1 MITKTKA
8 MKRIVFIALS
18 ASIAMASCQSGGER
32 GKDKEPN
39 DKRTPKEETDMEG
52 TYKAGTFG
60 YDVELL
66 KSKENAIVLGEGPA
80 QVLLSAKYQGRVMTS
95 TVDGAEGKSFGW
107 LNHELIKKD
116 TILDHMNGY
125 GGEDRFWMGP
135 EGGQFSIFFAPGTKQ
150 EFENWQTPGCID
162 TEEYQLVSK
171 DAKSALFGKEMKL
184 VNYSGTEL
192 NIKLERK
199 IDLLGQ
205 EALKEATGLNLPGS
219 LKMVGFQ
226 SVNTITNSGQA
237 AWTEQTGMP
246 SIWILGMF
254 NPSPG
259 TTILLPYKQGD
270 EPELGKIVT
279 DDYFGKVPADRLKVE
294 EGIIYFKGDGKARG
308 KIGVSPQRA
317 LPLAGSYDADNQVLT
332 IVSYTLPE
340 GETSYVNSLWE
351 EQQEEPFKGDALNS
365 YNDGPLE
372 DGSQMGPF
380 YELETSSPAANLKPG
395 ESLTH
400 IHQTFHIQG
409 DEAELSKLAQDL
421 FGVSI
426 KQIKNAL

>member
-1 MITKTKA
+1 MRQTGIFTL
-8 MKRIVFIALS
+8 ALLF
-18 ASIAMASCQSGGER
+18 ALASCQGSAEQ
-32 GKDKEPN
+32 GKDEKQK
-39 DKRTPKEETDMEG
+39 DKQTDKKETDMDD
-52 TYKAGTFG
+52 TFKAGTFG
-60 YDVELL
+60 YDVELM
-66 KSKENAIVLGEGPA
+66 KTKEDAIVLSDGPA
-80 QVLLSAKYQGRVMTS
+80 QILLSAKYQGRVMTS

-150 EFENWQTPGCID
+150 VFENWQTPSGID
-162 TEEYQLVSK
+162 TEEYKLVSK
-171 DAKSALFGKEMKL
+171 DAKSAVFGKEMEL

-192 NIKLERK
+192 SIALERK
-199 IDLLGQ
+199 IDLLG
-205 EALKEATGLNLPGS
+205 ENELKEIIGQELPDG

-226 SVNTITNSGQA
+226 SVNTITNKGDD

-254 NPSPG
+254 NPTPG
-259 TTILLPYKQGD
+259 TTILLPYKKGD
-270 EPELGKIVT
+270 EAEYGKIVT
-279 DDYFGKVPADRLKVE
+279 DDYFGKVENDRLKIMD
-294 EGIIYFKGDGKARG
+294 GMIYFKGDGKKRG

-317 LPLAGSYDADNQVLT
+317 LPVAGSYDANNQVLT
-332 IVSYTLPE
+332 IINYTLPE

-380 YELETSSPAANLKPG
+380 YELETSSPAANLKPD

-400 IHQTFHIQG
+400 VHKTFHIQG
-409 DEAELSKLAQDL
+409 DESLLNEITLKV

-426 KQIKNAL
+426 KEIKTALK